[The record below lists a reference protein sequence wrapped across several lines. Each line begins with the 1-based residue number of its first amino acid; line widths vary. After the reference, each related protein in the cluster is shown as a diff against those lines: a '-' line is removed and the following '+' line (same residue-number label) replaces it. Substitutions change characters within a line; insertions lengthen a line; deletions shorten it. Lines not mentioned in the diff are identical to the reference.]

1 MLFHKIIDSKIDF
14 KEKYRIINSSKENLK
29 DLFELINKSYYKP
42 ESWTDR
48 KIILLTDER
57 ISEEQLKEISKKI
70 NVKFFILQDKETN
83 KLVGSI
89 KIEYNMN
96 KFEFRELEDI
106 PYFTIELFCIDPDLQ
121 SLGLGKYIFFFAEK
135 IIKLSSYYHQSNI

>member
-83 KLVGSI
+83 K
-89 KIEYNMN
+89 
-96 KFEFRELEDI
+96 
-106 PYFTIELFCIDPDLQ
+106 
-121 SLGLGKYIFFFAEK
+121 
-135 IIKLSSYYHQSNI
+135 